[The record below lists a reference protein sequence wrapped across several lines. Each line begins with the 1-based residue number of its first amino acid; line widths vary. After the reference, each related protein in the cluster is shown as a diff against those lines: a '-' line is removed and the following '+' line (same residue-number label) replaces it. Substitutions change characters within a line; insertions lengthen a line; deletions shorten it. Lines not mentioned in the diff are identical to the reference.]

1 MTEDAKFDMILSAL
15 TVLTDKVNVMDGK
28 ITEMDGK
35 ITEMNGKITEMDG
48 KITEMDGKITEMD
61 GKITEMDDRLKKVE
75 AEQTRINLII
85 ENDIRHNIN
94 IIVEN
99 YEPAAKAFTAHLEEL
114 GEIKG
119 DVRLIKPILAEHSRM
134 LSELME
140 TA

>member
-15 TVLTDKVNVMDGK
+15 TVLTDKVNG
-28 ITEMDGK
+28 MDGK
-35 ITEMNGKITEMDG
+35 ITEMN
-48 KITEMDGKITEMD
+48 

-85 ENDIRHNIN
+85 ENEIRHNIN

-134 LSELME
+134 LNELME